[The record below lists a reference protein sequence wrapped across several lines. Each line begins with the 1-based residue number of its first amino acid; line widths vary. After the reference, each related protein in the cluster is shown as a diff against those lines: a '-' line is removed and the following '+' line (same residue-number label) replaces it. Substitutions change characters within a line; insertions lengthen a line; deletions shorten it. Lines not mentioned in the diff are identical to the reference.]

1 MVALFPISE
10 LAMIA
15 TSFAAMAVLVAY
27 SAWTKRHGQHHNAV
41 FRRRLRK

>member
-1 MVALFPISE
+1 MTTLFPLAE

-27 SAWTKRHGQHHNAV
+27 AAWSRRHGH
-41 FRRRLRK
+41 LK